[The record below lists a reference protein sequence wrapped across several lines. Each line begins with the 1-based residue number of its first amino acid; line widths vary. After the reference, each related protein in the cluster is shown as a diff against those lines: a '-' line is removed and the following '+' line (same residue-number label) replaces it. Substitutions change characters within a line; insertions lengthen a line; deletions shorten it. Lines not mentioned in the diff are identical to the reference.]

1 MEQSHRS
8 GRSSTSVSLG
18 VEHYE
23 HRAHSDQRALRV
35 AVAWSSR
42 TSTPE
47 PADTR
52 ARPNAVVTRRSLWT
66 LSASLLPNTA
76 NFRTVA
82 WPPH

>member
-23 HRAHSDQRALRV
+23 PRAHSDQRALRV

-42 TSTPE
+42 TSTQSQPTH
-47 PADTR
+47 TR
-52 ARPNAVVTRRSLWT
+52 VPTQSSLGGRSGLSRQASCQTRPTSVQ
-66 LSASLLPNTA
+66 
-76 NFRTVA
+76 
-82 WPPH
+82 